1 LTRGEGIDTIPLPE
15 ETRPQPADANPLLG
29 VRVVK
34 GYEIVLAPTAMGDT
48 LTIAFIKDGGA
59 LIELMQMKA

>member
-1 LTRGEGIDTIPLPE
+1 M
-15 ETRPQPADANPLLG
+15 
-29 VRVVK
+29 VK